1 MDSLGDEDLPKRE
14 EDSEGGEEE
23 LGEPNTDSER
33 DDMIVGSKFV
43 EGEKLVVQFLYSYLT
58 NLKTHISARSHI
70 RG

>member
-33 DDMIVGSKFV
+33 DDMKVGEVSLLR
-43 EGEKLVVQFLYSYLT
+43 G
-58 NLKTHISARSHI
+58 RS
-70 RG
+70 